1 MGTVCRWRPYE
12 IDRILDAL
20 KKADEQIA
28 AKQMEVENLKGIGI
42 KDLTQQ
48 LEELD

>member
-12 IDRILDAL
+12 IGRILDAL

-28 AKQMEVENLKGIGI
+28 AKQMEANLKGIGI